1 MCLYIVV
8 AIQIQ
13 VIPVKE
19 QLKSLNSSE
28 NGFVASTGKSI
39 NNRVV
44 SDNFV
49 IIRPEL
55 LLLLRNVLFF
65 DPYYPDI
72 PRESSFYPC
81 WMPLCL
87 QYVFLSDVFC
97 CQTYNFAAHTTL
109 VSQIEINMPVVCP
122 TDCNSCGRN

>member
-72 PRESSFYPC
+72 PRESSFYPLVDAFMLTIRFFIRC
-81 WMPLCL
+81 VL
-87 QYVFLSDVFC
+87 LS
-97 CQTYNFAAHTTL
+97 N
-109 VSQIEINMPVVCP
+109 I
-122 TDCNSCGRN
+122 